1 MAPKIKHIRGMLTT
15 VVSSRLQYKPY
26 LPTINFQGSGT
37 GAGGTLTD
45 AVLVE
50 VDIPAEL
57 VLEEGPGYV
66 VVGLDGLNAILEVT
80 ADSLDKLDAAYKK
93 KIQKGVK

>member
-1 MAPKIKHIRGMLTT
+1 MAPKIKHIRGTLQS
-15 VVSSRLQYKPY
+15 VSSSRVQYKPY
-26 LPTINFQGSGT
+26 GYELSFDPTYA
-37 GAGGTLTD
+37 GAVG
-45 AVLVE
+45 VVVE
-50 VDIPAEL
+50 MDIPAEL
-57 VLEEGPGYV
+57 VLEEGTGYV